1 MHLLL
6 FQLNLDV
13 LANVS
18 ACIWIWL
25 PKDQA
30 KTVDEVT
37 IVGTIHSNDLLAC
50 RYLEMLPRGG
60 SSLSC
65 RWFIPLLVDN
75 IISGASQNSQAV
87 DEAALVS
94 LVDVDISDAFC
105 LIDFKGLLDQL
116 CLVRLE
122 TSVQSGALDPSCEG

>member
-1 MHLLL
+1 M
-6 FQLNLDV
+6 
-13 LANVS
+13 
-18 ACIWIWL
+18 IWL

-30 KTVDEVT
+30 KTVDEIT
-37 IVGTIHSNDLLAC
+37 IVGTIHTDDLLTC
-50 RYLEMLPRGG
+50 RYLEVLPRGG
-60 SSLSC
+60 SSLSR
-65 RWFIPLLVDN
+65 RWFVPLLVDN
-75 IISGASQNSQAV
+75 VISGASQNSQSV